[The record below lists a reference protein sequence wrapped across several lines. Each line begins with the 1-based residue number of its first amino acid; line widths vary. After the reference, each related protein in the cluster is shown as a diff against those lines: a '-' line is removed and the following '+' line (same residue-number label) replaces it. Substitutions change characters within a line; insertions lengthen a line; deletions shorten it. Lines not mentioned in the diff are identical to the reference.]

1 MSFDPVLDYQNLGPE
16 QILNAVESQGFRSDG
31 HLLALNSYE
40 NRVYRVGLEE
50 KSPIIAKFYRPERWD
65 DKAILEEHDFAW
77 ELVENEIPLVAP
89 LRNDEGDTLHRYQ
102 AYRFA
107 LFPCRGGR
115 APDLENSEHLRQ
127 LGRCLGR
134 IHAVGKT
141 KLFRSRPALTSH
153 SFGLESCRFLLQGKF
168 IPTDL
173 ETAYQS
179 LTEDLMQRVKW
190 CHERAGTVGVIRL
203 HGDCHPGNIL
213 WTDNGPHFVDLDDAR
228 SGPAIQDLWMFLSG
242 ERADQN
248 RSLEKLLEGYV
259 QFCDFNPRELH
270 LIEALRTLRII
281 HYYAWIAKRWEDPAF
296 PRFYP
301 TFNTQRSWEEHILN
315 LREQAALMEEEPLT
329 WS

>member
-1 MSFDPVLDYQNLGPE
+1 
-16 QILNAVESQGFRSDG
+16 
-31 HLLALNSYE
+31 
-40 NRVYRVGLEE
+40 
-50 KSPIIAKFYRPERWD
+50 
-65 DKAILEEHDFAW
+65 
-77 ELVENEIPLVAP
+77 
-89 LRNDEGDTLHRYQ
+89 
-102 AYRFA
+102 
-107 LFPCRGGR
+107 
-115 APDLENSEHLRQ
+115 
-127 LGRCLGR
+127 
-134 IHAVGKT
+134 
-141 KLFRSRPALTSH
+141 
-153 SFGLESCRFLLQGKF
+153 
-168 IPTDL
+168 
-173 ETAYQS
+173 
-179 LTEDLMQRVKW
+179 MQRVKW

-248 RSLEKLLEGYV
+248 HSLENLLEGYV